1 MTADLHRALGRLES
15 KVDLLLDRARAA
27 EEAHRESSARITKLE
42 HESTATKAAAGVIA
56 TIITLAGAVLSKILG
71 TP

>member
-15 KVDLLLDRARAA
+15 KVDLLLERAQST
-27 EEAHRESSARITKLE
+27 EEAHREAAQRLTKLE

-56 TIITLAGAVLSKILG
+56 GLVAVAGAMMDKLWG
-71 TP
+71 HP